1 MTDLTDDPDTPTPL
15 QIDVEKVCAII
26 AKARH
31 YDADAPPMELSDEA
45 EEAFDAAG
53 LSLRDEIAELI
64 GELSDEESVELV
76 AMLWLGRGDYTAE
89 EWEEAKA
96 VAQERHT
103 DHTADYLLGTTR
115 LAEYLEQGL
124 ELLGHSCGDMIAGEP

>member
-1 MTDLTDDPDTPTPL
+1 MSDVTDDSDAPIPL
-15 QIDVEKVCAII
+15 LTDVEKICAII

-31 YDADAPPMELSDEA
+31 YDADEPPMEISDDA
-45 EEAFDAAG
+45 DAAFDAAG
-53 LSLRDEIAELI
+53 LSLREEIAELI
-64 GELSDEESVELV
+64 AELTGEESVEAV
-76 AMLWLGRGDYTAE
+76 ALLWLGRGDYTVD

-115 LAEYLEQGL
+115 LGEYLEQGL
-124 ELLGHSCGDMIAGEP
+124 ELLGYSCGETTTGEP